1 MVSGV
6 LSRCYL
12 SLLLGA
18 ALAAPLAAAE
28 PPVRTRGEEFQA
40 NATFLGDQFNP
51 AVASQPGRSM
61 VVWVDEFQGLQGRVF
76 DDLGRSVSP
85 ELTVDGGVAI
95 PQIAADAY
103 GGFLV
108 AWVKPY
114 GTSVMAQRYDANG
127 EPLGPRLT
135 IYSASSHPSPSSNE
149 SLLDIGLVS
158 RGTEGF
164 LVAWTSVIA
173 ASYRILMQEL
183 DALGRPRAG
192 AFQVSQQ
199 ETGFRVRPGIAVQPS
214 GEAMVTWIDGRESG
228 NPDVWARRVFAAGQP
243 QGPEFRV
250 EANNAGYAV
259 DAVPVAHDDGGF
271 SVVWSDGDSVS
282 FSKFTV
288 AAQRFDTSGSRS
300 GPLFLLTES
309 ASEFSRPAVAAGP
322 DGNLLVLWGG
332 FELDPDG
339 GIMGR
344 FFSPSWQPLGDI
356 FRVNTFLQ
364 FIQSSPAIAADGR
377 GGFTAAWTSVQVS
390 DFQVAPLPGQDGS
403 GSGVFGQQLA
413 APAPVPCARGSRV
426 LCLGE
431 NGRFE
436 VRVSWTRPGGES
448 GTGKAQPL
456 AADTGALW
464 FFGEDNLELLIKVL
478 DGRIVNGHFWVYYG
492 ALSDVDY
499 TITVTDTRTGAE
511 KTYHNPQG
519 RLASRADVQA
529 FPDAASIAA
538 EIAQA
543 AVAPVVSRSLPP
555 PLPATAIG
563 AAAACQPSTEGL
575 CLNQGR
581 FLVEVEAVDPR
592 TNSKVRARAVP
603 LTGDTGAFW
612 FFGADNLELM
622 IKVLDGRGVNGR
634 FWVYYGALSDVRYTI
649 TVTDTA
655 TQEKKTYE
663 NAPGRLVSRADV
675 EAF

>member
-1 MVSGV
+1 MVPGL
-6 LSRCYL
+6 LSRCCL
-12 SLLLGA
+12 SLSLAA

-28 PPVRTRGEEFQA
+28 PPVLFRGEEFQA
-40 NATFLGDQFNP
+40 NVTFQGDQFIP

-61 VVWVDEFQGLQGRVF
+61 VIWVDEFQGLQGRVF
-76 DDLGRSVSP
+76 DDLGRPVSL
-85 ELTVDGGVAI
+85 ELTVDGGFAI

-127 EPLGPRLT
+127 GPLGPRLT
-135 IYSASSHPSPSSNE
+135 IYSANSHPSFDE

-173 ASYRILMQEL
+173 AKYRILMQEL

-192 AFQVSQQ
+192 AFQISQE

-250 EANNAGYAV
+250 EVNNAGYAV

-271 SVVWSDGDSVS
+271 SVVWSVGDSVS
-282 FSKFTV
+282 FSKSTV
-288 AAQRFDTSGSRS
+288 SAQRFDTSGSRS
-300 GPLFLLTES
+300 GQLFLLTES
-309 ASEFSRPAVAAGP
+309 ASELSPPAVAAGP
-322 DGNLLVLWGG
+322 EGNLLVLWGG
-332 FELDPDG
+332 LELDPDG

-356 FRVNTFLQ
+356 FRVNTFVQ
-364 FIQSSPAIAADGR
+364 FIQSSPVIAADGR
-377 GGFTAAWTSVQVS
+377 GGFTAAWASAQVG

-413 APAPVPCARGSRV
+413 APEPAPCARNSEV

-436 VRVSWTRPGGES
+436 VRVRWTRPGGES

-456 AADTGALW
+456 TADTGALW
-464 FFGEDNLELLIKVL
+464 FFGEENLELLIKVL
-478 DGRIVNGHFWVYYG
+478 DGRVVNGHFWVYYG
-492 ALSDVDY
+492 ALSDVEY
-499 TITVTDTRTGAE
+499 TITVTDTQSLLE
-511 KTYHNPQG
+511 KTYHNPPG
-519 RLASRADVQA
+519 RLASRADVLA
-529 FPDAASIAA
+529 FPNVPTIPDAG
-538 EIAQA
+538 
-543 AVAPVVSRSLPP
+543 VVPTGLPP
-555 PLPATAIG
+555 APPAPATD
-563 AAAACQPSTEGL
+563 CRPSSEAL
-575 CLNQGR
+575 CLNEGR
-581 FLVEVEAVDPR
+581 FQVEVEAVDPR

-612 FFGADNLELM
+612 FFGDGNLELM
-622 IKVLDGRGVNGR
+622 IKVLDGRGLNGR

-649 TVTDTA
+649 TVTDTV
-655 TQEKKTYE
+655 TQEKQTYE